1 MKGVCRAAPFSGTI
15 LDDTI
20 IAGALDGRIQQKAI
34 CTHLQR
40 KDAKLSS
47 ESTRKGIGKSH
58 FNQFTNSFRRTIM
71 KKMTIATLAAVAAFG
86 FAGNAHADTVDAVVL
101 PIFSQ
106 VNQDNKLLSDNT
118 TKLLSDNTKVLSDN
132 ETTVKLLSDNVSITG
147 SAIADNGAVAYNVG
161 GNMATLSVSA
171 YQTDAIDGLST
182 VSANME
188 INSADQL
195 ALIPLASGA
204 NAAGTL
210 GLTSVHAE
218 NTGALSNGSAA
229 SCVGSVMVSA
239 INAPS
244 VVGIGGDFISTGNTT
259 TTNP

>member
-1 MKGVCRAAPFSGTI
+1 
-15 LDDTI
+15 
-20 IAGALDGRIQQKAI
+20 
-34 CTHLQR
+34 
-40 KDAKLSS
+40 
-47 ESTRKGIGKSH
+47 
-58 FNQFTNSFRRTIM
+58 M
-71 KKMTIATLAAVAAFG
+71 KKMTIAIAAVAAFG

-101 PIFSQ
+101 PIFSE
-106 VNQDNKLLSDNT
+106 VNQDNKLLSDNTTKLLSDNT

-147 SAIADNGAVAYNVG
+147 SAIADHGAVAYNVG
-161 GNMATLSVSA
+161 GNMATISVSA
-171 YQTDAIDGLST
+171 YQTDAIDGLGA